1 MSEPFFVSSWSHT
14 NLWSINDSSFH
25 LYHHLYQFLDFQGS
39 LESATPSTIPHTPG
53 TFCHFFFFTN
63 SSWTNLQLNFRKS
76 WFYIL
81 PVLVVSILVNIPKV
95 GTTQINIL
103 IRLIHSQYDAQLLWR
118 QFLEAEIYW
127 EDDINAIEILRD
139 EVLLFLRSCKSSH
152 LFSNKFH
159 LKCSS

>member
-1 MSEPFFVSSWSHT
+1 MLH
-14 NLWSINDSSFH
+14 
-25 LYHHLYQFLDFQGS
+25 FQGS

-53 TFCHFFFFTN
+53 AFCHLFFFFAN
-63 SSWTNLQLNFRKS
+63 SSWTNLRLNFRKS

-139 EVLLFLRSCKSSH
+139 EVLLFLDPANLH
-152 LFSNKFH
+152 IFSQTNFI
-159 LKCSS
+159 